1 MLVRM
6 LYLSR
11 SVGPQTTTV
20 TSSIL
25 ASAQEFNAPHGITG
39 VLCQGQGFFIQVLE
53 GERSVVNELYCR
65 IVLDQ
70 RHKDLEVMMLVD
82 IEERRFG
89 RWSMAHVVLSDRD
102 PRVQMQ
108 HPEFDPYATTGQAML
123 DRLDELVASGHPIRT
138 VVN

>member
-11 SVGPQTTTV
+11 SVGPQTTTM

-25 ASAQEFNAPHGITG
+25 ASAQEFNAPNGITG

-53 GERSVVNELYCR
+53 GERSIVNQLYNR

-70 RHKDLEVMMLVD
+70 RHKALEMMLLDD
-82 IEERRFG
+82 IQERRFG

-102 PRVQMQ
+102 PPVQMNQ
-108 HPEFDPYATTGQAML
+108 PNFDPYATPGRVLLAKL
-123 DRLDELVASGHPIRT
+123 DALIEAGHPINT
-138 VVN
+138 VVG